1 LLRRLDVRDDAGALI
16 AAPEAITSRNHSLD
30 LLRGLCAVAVAAF
43 HYLSWSHQITV
54 QSMGMFGVYT
64 FFVLSA
70 IAMMIRYSGDF
81 GDAISLGDARH
92 FYRNRVARIIPLLAA
107 VAIFTMVFTG
117 ADWERTLLT
126 ATGAFALHMPGYLST
141 VTGAWSLVVE
151 FAFYLVFPIACLFAM
166 NTSRRTLIV
175 VTLVLVVAQQVLI
188 HQIQTPDDPEFWN
201 RYTLPLTFAPFFAAG
216 LIIFRCP
223 PPAWRWNWVAGLCV
237 LALMLGFS
245 FLTPVN
251 LYLGG
256 PAFLALMVLSAVA
269 VALLYRSRLPAV
281 VVPIAQ
287 FLGAIS
293 YSMYLTHWIAIL
305 VAQRAPAPLAVPV
318 FVVGTLAIACLAT
331 YGVERPARRWLTRG
345 A

>member
-1 LLRRLDVRDDAGALI
+1 
-16 AAPEAITSRNHSLD
+16 
-30 LLRGLCAVAVAAF
+30 
-43 HYLSWSHQITV
+43 
-54 QSMGMFGVYT
+54 M
-64 FFVLSA
+64 
-70 IAMMIRYSGDF
+70 
-81 GDAISLGDARH
+81 
-92 FYRNRVARIIPLLAA
+92 
-107 VAIFTMVFTG
+107 
-117 ADWERTLLT
+117 
-126 ATGAFALHMPGYLST
+126 
-141 VTGAWSLVVE
+141 
-151 FAFYLVFPIACLFAM
+151 
-166 NTSRRTLIV
+166 
-175 VTLVLVVAQQVLI
+175 TLVLVVAQQVLI

-256 PAFLALMVLSAVA
+256 PAFVALMVLCAVA

-318 FVVGTLAIACLAT
+318 FVVGTLAIACLALAWSVLRVAGSHGVPKRI
-331 YGVERPARRWLTRG
+331 YGLAALQFHLPVLLPMPVMVGPASLSCRFHV